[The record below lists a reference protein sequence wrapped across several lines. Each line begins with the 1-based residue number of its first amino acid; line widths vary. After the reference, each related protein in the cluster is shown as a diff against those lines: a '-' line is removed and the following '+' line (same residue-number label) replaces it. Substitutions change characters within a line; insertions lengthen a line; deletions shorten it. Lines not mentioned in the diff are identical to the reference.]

1 MKVRAP
7 RVVGLMTGTSVDGI
21 DAVLLEL
28 PGCPAIGKGVATGHP
43 PELSG
48 PAPRLKVLEHVY
60 TPFTDDLRAA
70 LLRACRNDA
79 KTSDL
84 TQLNFRLGEALAGA
98 AAELS
103 ADADLIASH
112 GQTVFHLPRVGED
125 QSSGAGQ
132 GWQTRSTLQIGEAA
146 CIAERTGKPVVSDFR
161 PADLV
166 AGGQAAPLVP
176 FADRIMYAEAGVRRS
191 VHNLGGISNLSY
203 LPGLS
208 ESGVMAF
215 DTGPANVLIDEAASR
230 SGLRFDEDGRMAQS
244 GTVDTGL
251 VETWMCDPYLTL
263 SPPKSTGREYW
274 NLNALTGWEQ
284 LNTAD
289 LAATVTAFSARSIAD
304 AYKRFVLPLGL
315 DEVVVAGGGAH
326 NTLLMRLLKDGLAP
340 VPVVTFEDLGWN
352 SCAREAAAF
361 AVLGYYA
368 YQGWRNTLPRAT
380 GARHAVIA
388 GKLSRPWLAEQD
400 SEAAS
405 PDQS

>member
-1 MKVRAP
+1 
-7 RVVGLMTGTSVDGI
+7 MTGTSVDGI

-28 PGCPAIGKGVATGHP
+28 PGWPACGPGGGGRP

-48 PAPRLKVLEHVY
+48 PAPRLNVLEHVH

-79 KTSDL
+79 ATSDL

-98 AAELS
+98 AVELS

-112 GQTVFHLPRVGED
+112 GQTVFHIPRVD
-125 QSSGAGQ
+125 DAY
-132 GWQTRSTLQIGEAA
+132 GWHTRSTLQIGEAA
-146 CIAERTGKPVVSDFR
+146 CIAERTGKPVVADFR

-208 ESGVMAF
+208 EPGVVAF
-215 DTGPANVLIDEAASR
+215 DTGPANALIDEAASR
-230 SGLRFDEDGRMAQS
+230 SGLRYDEGGRMAAS
-244 GTVDTGL
+244 GTVDAGL
-251 VETWMCDPYLTL
+251 VDTWMQGAYLTL
-263 SPPKSTGREYW
+263 PPPKSTGREHW
-274 NLNALTGWEQ
+274 NLNMLRGWEH
-284 LNTAD
+284 LSPAD
-289 LAATVTAFSARSIAD
+289 LSATVTAFSARSVVD
-304 AYKRFVLPLGL
+304 AYVRFVLPMGL

-326 NTLLMRLLKDGLAP
+326 NPLLMRLLKEGLDP

-368 YQGWRNTLPRAT
+368 YQGWRNTLPRTT

-388 GKLSRPWLAEQD
+388 GKLSRPWLGEQD
-400 SEAAS
+400 SGSGSSEQ
-405 PDQS
+405 P

>member
-1 MKVRAP
+1 MVKARAP

-28 PGCPAIGKGVATGHP
+28 PGWPAVGKGVAVGRP

-48 PAPRLKVLEHVY
+48 PAPRLNVVEHVH
-60 TPFTDDLRAA
+60 TPFTDDLRTA

-79 KTSDL
+79 AISDL

-112 GQTVFHLPRVGED
+112 GQTVFHLPRMD
-125 QSSGAGQ
+125 SSL

-146 CIAERTGKPVVSDFR
+146 CIAERTGKPVVADFR

-208 ESGVMAF
+208 EAGVVAF
-215 DTGPANVLIDEAASR
+215 DTGPANALIDEAASR
-230 SGLRFDEDGRMAQS
+230 SGLRYDEGGRMAQS
-244 GTVDTGL
+244 GMVDEGL
-251 VETWMCDPYLTL
+251 VETWMRDPYLTL
-263 SPPKSTGREYW
+263 TPPKSTGREHW
-274 NLNALTGWEQ
+274 NLNMLGGWDH
-284 LNTAD
+284 LDPPD
-289 LAATVTAFSARSIAD
+289 LSATVTAFSARSIVN
-304 AYKRFVLPLGL
+304 AYTRFVLPLGL
-315 DEVVVAGGGAH
+315 DEAVVAGGGAH
-326 NTLLMRLLKDGLAP
+326 NPLLMRLLKHGLYP

-368 YQGWRNTLPRAT
+368 YQGWRNTLPGAT

-388 GKLSRPWLAEQD
+388 GKLSRPWLGEQD
-400 SEAAS
+400 SAVAS
-405 PDQS
+405 PDEL